1 MDADD
6 AVGEVV
12 ADELHQDPRL
22 GFGEGSVAGLK
33 REAGSG
39 ARTVGDGFVGP
50 VGGGEVAVEVDVV
63 RVEAL
68 ARGEAVGVG
77 DGDDD
82 DGVAGEFGGMFAE
95 PLAEGG
101 DQRCAGGF
109 VAVDGGDDQEHIGA
123 VAVDFGDDG
132 AAADGGAEG
141 ARFAGEGGRRR
152 GEGVAV
158 GSADGGAWKARA
170 QRVRSVRGGRMEVEK
185 VLVSASRTD
194 V

>member
-1 MDADD
+1 M
-6 AVGEVV
+6 
-12 ADELHQDPRL
+12 
-22 GFGEGSVAGLK
+22 AGLK

-63 RVEAL
+63 RIEAL
-68 ARGEAVGVG
+68 ARGEAVGIG

-82 DGVAGEFGGMFAE
+82 DGVAGEFGGMLAE

-101 DQRCAGGF
+101 DQRCARGF

-123 VAVDFGDDG
+123 MAVDFGDDG

-141 ARFAGEGGRRR
+141 ARFEGGRRKRER
-152 GEGVAV
+152 GRCGGGIGGGLLGSKCKREGAE
-158 GSADGGAWKARA
+158 GEERERW
-170 QRVRSVRGGRMEVEK
+170 RMEVVK
-185 VLVSASRTD
+185 VLVGRHLHLAVGQKVGR
-194 V
+194 